1 MNRKILKSLL
11 KQPVLALGA
20 ILISFSTPLY
30 GQGFYKDIFMDGG
43 ITLASRKDLPAARR
57 LGLSIEHFASS
68 KGKKAEDFNLQDTLV
83 QNALFLGDENDSNG
97 VMLYPDG
104 APRFRL
110 VYVNGGSSMQHGKSL
125 TAQGRENFRTFF
137 FNGGSYVG
145 TCAGMFLAATG
156 NLFRKKGPVEN
167 FFQIWPG
174 YTQSSRLTKARPGLV
189 IEKGSRLLH
198 YYDFGGDNYIDSVY
212 HNNGGF
218 LYTPLGIPEGTETLL
233 RYDYLPLVG
242 KSKNISMDG
251 EVASWAWKES
261 EGSGRMVVIGSH
273 PESVTY
279 GERLDLMSALI
290 LYALDGVGSAKVK
303 GELLKGE
310 RRVMDKSTEDNDPA
324 FTKIGDKQYHH
335 FTFNIPNG
343 AKNVRIS
350 LDGRGDYD
358 LNLFLREGSFAFVGD
373 AQYMEI
379 AKGAKKELLIDS
391 LDGGEWYI
399 GVECDTTVETTQEK
413 WGVSY
418 SGNVGVLNGVAYSIV
433 VDWE

>member
-1 MNRKILKSLL
+1 MNRFKFLILLL
-11 KQPVLALGA
+11 LPA
-20 ILISFSTPLY
+20 SMFSPLY
-30 GQGFYKDIFMDGG
+30 GQGFYKDIFMDAG
-43 ITLASRKDLPAARR
+43 IKLNSLTDLPAARR
-57 LGLSIEHFASS
+57 LGLSMERFTSS
-68 KGKKAEDFNLQDTLV
+68 TGSKKNPFTYEDTLI
-83 QNALFLGDENDSNG
+83 QNNLFVGSEEDSNG
-97 VMLYPDG
+97 VLLYPDG
-104 APRFRL
+104 APRFRAL
-110 VYVNGGSSMQHGKSL
+110 YVNGGASVDHGRSL
-125 TAQGRENFRTFF
+125 GSEGRDRVRTFF
-137 FNGGSYVG
+137 DNGGSFVG
-145 TCAGMFLAATG
+145 TCAGMFMAT
-156 NLFRKKGPVEN
+156 LSAYSRKKGIIEEY
-167 FFQIWPG
+167 FHLWPG
-174 YTQSSRLTKARPGLV
+174 YAFHTGLSKSSTGLTV
-189 IEKGSRLLH
+189 EKGSKLLE
-198 YYDFGGDNYIDSVY
+198 YYNFGGDNYIDSVR
-212 HNNGGF
+212 HNGGGF
-218 LYTPLGIPEGTETLL
+218 IYNAFPIPEGTEILL
-233 RYDYLPLVG
+233 RYDYLPKTG
-242 KSKNISMDG
+242 KNKDRSIDG
-251 EVASWAWKES
+251 EAAAWGWKKSS
-261 EGSGRMVVIGSH
+261 ESGRVSVIGSH
-273 PESVTY
+273 PEAIAE